1 MNQTT
6 EHRTDEKIIQTIL
19 NGDKEMY
26 SLLVERYQNM
36 VLRYALH
43 LCRNQD
49 TASDLAQETF
59 IAAYNTLDC
68 LKEPAAFPGWLMGIV
83 RNKYRN
89 LGRENKIP
97 TISLT
102 ELGMDIPDSSQPP
115 AYSEEQLEKISKYVS
130 SLPEDY
136 QEVVLLRYLQ
146 DFSYKDIARILQV
159 PVTTV
164 TGRLTHARRFLLKK
178 AKEGGLI

>member
-1 MNQTT
+1 MNQNQDHQSDK
-6 EHRTDEKIIQTIL
+6 EIIQSIL

-26 SLLVERYQNM
+26 RLLVDRYQHM
-36 VLRYALH
+36 VLGYAYQ
-43 LCRNQD
+43 LCKNQD

-59 IAAYNTLDC
+59 IAAYNALDC
-68 LKEPAAFPGWLMGIV
+68 LKKPAAFPGWILGILK
-83 RNKYRN
+83 NKYRN
-89 LGRENKIP
+89 LGRSHKIS
-97 TISLT
+97 TISLS
-102 ELGMDIPDSSQPP
+102 EIGKDIPDSGQTP

-136 QEVVLLRYLQ
+136 QEVILLRYLQ
-146 DFSYKDIARILQV
+146 GCSYKEMASILQV

-164 TGRLTHARRFLLKK
+164 TGRLTHARRFLFKK

>member
-6 EHRTDEKIIQTIL
+6 EPLTDEVIIQSIL

-26 SLLVERYQNM
+26 SLLVDRYQNM
-36 VLRYALH
+36 VLGHALH
-43 LCRNQD
+43 LCKNQD

-59 IAAYNTLDC
+59 IAAYNTLDS
-68 LKEPAAFPGWLMGIV
+68 LKEPVSFPGWLMGIV

-89 LGRENKIP
+89 LGRDNKIP

-102 ELGMDIPDSSQPP
+102 ELGMEIPDSGQPS

-130 SLPEDY
+130 SLPEEY
-136 QEVVLLRYLQ
+136 QDVVLLRYLQ
-146 DFSYKDIARILQV
+146 GYSYKEMARILQV

-164 TGRLTHARRFLLKK
+164 TGRLTQARRFLLKK
-178 AKEGGLI
+178 AREGGLI

>member
-1 MNQTT
+1 MNQTK
-6 EHRTDEKIIQTIL
+6 EHRTDEEIIQSIL

-26 SLLVERYQNM
+26 SLLVERYQYM

-59 IAAYNTLDC
+59 IAAYNALDC
-68 LKEPAAFPGWLMGIV
+68 LKERAAFPGWLMGIV

-89 LGRENKIP
+89 LGRNNKIP

-102 ELGMDIPDSSQPP
+102 ELGMELPDSGQQST
-115 AYSEEQLEKISKYVS
+115 YSEEQLEKISKYVD

-136 QEVVLLRYLQ
+136 QDVVLLRYLQ
-146 DFSYKDIARILQV
+146 GHSYKEMASILQV

>member
-1 MNQTT
+1 MNPSN
-6 EHRTDEKIIQTIL
+6 EHQTDEEIIQSIL
-19 NGDKEMY
+19 DGDKEMY

-36 VLRYALH
+36 VLGYAFH
-43 LCRNQD
+43 LCKNQD

-59 IAAYNTLDC
+59 IAAYNTLDR
-68 LKEPAAFPGWLMGIV
+68 LKEPAAFPNWLMGIV

-89 LGRENKIP
+89 LGREYRIP
-97 TISLT
+97 TIPLT
-102 ELGMDIPDSSQPP
+102 ELGIDIPDSGQKPM
-115 AYSEEQLEKISKYVS
+115 YSEEQLENISKYVS

-146 DFSYKDIARILQV
+146 GFSYKEIAKILKV